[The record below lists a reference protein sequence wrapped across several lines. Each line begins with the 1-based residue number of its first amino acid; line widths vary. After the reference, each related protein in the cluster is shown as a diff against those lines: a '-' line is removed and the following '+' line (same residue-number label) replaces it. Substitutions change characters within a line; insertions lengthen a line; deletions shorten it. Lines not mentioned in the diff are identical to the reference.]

1 MFTELKLRDHTAVG
15 ETASACW
22 IGHVDIPA
30 SKLIGSNN
38 PARKS
43 GPAIVDAIEEVARG

>member
-15 ETASACW
+15 ETASAWW
-22 IGHVDIPA
+22 IFTSIFLA
-30 SKLIGSNN
+30 LKLIGSNN

-43 GPAIVDAIEEVARG
+43 GPAIVDAIEKLARG